1 MAEDMDRFKKAVKL
15 ILLMQATLEQ
25 MDELK
30 TTAVYQRDIKQSMN
44 NLERK
49 IERFIKPHIRQLG
62 ETEEFMMMQISRG
75 IDTIVNSSLE
85 EIHNYTANE
94 KEIRESSTD

>member
-30 TTAVYQRDIKQSMN
+30 TTAIYQRDIKQSMN
-44 NLERK
+44 NLERR
-49 IERFIKPHIRQLG
+49 IERFIKPHIKQLG
-62 ETEEFMMMQISRG
+62 ESEEFMMMQISRG
-75 IDTIVNSSLE
+75 IDTIVNSTLE
-85 EIHNYTANE
+85 EIHNYSPNE
-94 KEIRESSTD
+94 EEV

>member
-1 MAEDMDRFKKAVKL
+1 MDKEMIRFRKAVKL

-30 TTAVYQRDIKQSMN
+30 ETAIYQRDIKNTMN

-49 IERFIKPHIRQLG
+49 LERFIKPHIQQLAI
-62 ETEEFMMMQISRG
+62 TEEFMMMQISRG
-75 IDTIVNSSLE
+75 IDSIVNSTLE
-85 EIHNYTANE
+85 DIHNTTENE
-94 KEIRESSTD
+94 E

>member
-30 TTAVYQRDIKQSMN
+30 TTAIYQRDIKHSMN
-44 NLERK
+44 NLESR
-49 IERFIKPHIRQLG
+49 IERFIKPHIKQLG
-62 ETEEFMMMQISRG
+62 ESEEFMMMQISRG

-94 KEIRESSTD
+94 K

>member
-1 MAEDMDRFKKAVKL
+1 MSEDYDKFHKAVKL

-30 TTAVYQRDIKQSMN
+30 STAVYQRDIKNVMN

-49 IERFIKPHIRQLG
+49 IEKFIKPHIAQLG
-62 ETEEFMMMQISRG
+62 QTDEFLMMQIQRG
-75 IDTIVNSSLE
+75 IDKIVQSTLE
-85 EIHNYTANE
+85 EIHNEQAV
-94 KEIRESSTD
+94 K

>member
-1 MAEDMDRFKKAVKL
+1 MENDMIRFRKAVKL

-30 TTAVYQRDIKQSMN
+30 STAIYQKDVKHTMN

-49 IERFIKPHIRQLG
+49 LERFIKPHIHQLAQ
-62 ETEEFMMMQISRG
+62 TEEFMMMQISRG
-75 IDTIVNSSLE
+75 VDKIVQSTLE
-85 EIHNYTANE
+85 DIHNYSDE
-94 KEIRESSTD
+94 K

>member
-75 IDTIVNSSLE
+75 IDTIVNSTLE
-85 EIHNYTANE
+85 EIHNYSPNE
-94 KEIRESSTD
+94 EEV